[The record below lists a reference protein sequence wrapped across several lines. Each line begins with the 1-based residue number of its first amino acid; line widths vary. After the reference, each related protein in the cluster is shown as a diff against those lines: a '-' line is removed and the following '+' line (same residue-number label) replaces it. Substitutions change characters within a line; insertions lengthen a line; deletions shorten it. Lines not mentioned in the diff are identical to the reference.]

1 MTREDA
7 ERKIRV
13 VFTYYFQFAG
23 DREADE
29 VIEALKQKPS
39 YQSVSHNDDYE
50 EKLEWWMKGYRAANK
65 EMNDLK
71 NHIREVIDSHKFR
84 EEWNND
90 DMPPTKAESE
100 G

>member
-1 MTREDA
+1 MTKEDA
-7 ERKIRV
+7 ERKIRS
-13 VFTYYFQFAG
+13 VFTIYFQFDG

-39 YQSVSHNDDYE
+39 YQLVSHNNNDE

-71 NHIREVIDSHKFR
+71 NHIREIVDNHKFR
-84 EEWNND
+84 EKWDND
-90 DMPPTKAESE
+90 DMPPKQKSE
-100 G
+100 E